1 MEIPQP
7 KIYVTEFEVDECL
20 KHVEKLNEIVQ
31 IYGPEQPIVIQVESP
46 GGDLVGLFILLDALN
61 SIPNPIY
68 TYTTGMACSAG
79 FNLLVTGNRNGGQR
93 IVGENAHLM
102 IHGVQM
108 GFGGGY
114 SDLKDVEE
122 RVRSTKVMNE
132 QFLKP
137 IAKALGLKDTE
148 ELEELVR
155 SKTKSHDLNLTA
167 QEAKELG
174 MVDVIGALKLVP
186 PSPEFGLMI
195 FDTDIEGHRRV
206 CQDPECGCKQELV
219 QESEQEVEQVVD
231 NYLTDLAEIAKDRL
245 KKIKKIPNKKKP
257 KKKK

>member
-7 KIYVTEFEVDECL
+7 KIYVTEFETEDVLRYRETLDF
-20 KHVEKLNEIVQ
+20 ISQ
-31 IYGPEQPIVIQVESP
+31 TYGPEQPIVIHIESP
-46 GGDLVGLFILLDALN
+46 GGSGVGLFILLDALN
-61 SIPNPIY
+61 AIPNPIY
-68 TYTTGMACSAG
+68 TYSTGLAGSAG
-79 FNLLVTGNRNGGQR
+79 FVLLVAGNRNGGQR
-93 IVGENAHLM
+93 IVGENCQLM
-102 IHGVQM
+102 VHGAQM
-108 GFGGGY
+108 GVNGVL
-114 SDLKDVEE
+114 DLKDMEE
-122 RVRSTKVMNE
+122 IVRSVRVTNNRVLNIVA
-132 QFLKP
+132 QS
-137 IAKALGLKDTE
+137 IGLKDIE
-148 ELEELVR
+148 ELEDLVR
-155 SKTKSHDLNLTA
+155 TKTKSHDLNLTA

-245 KKIKKIPNKKKP
+245 KKIKKIPNKKKT